1 MTAQPAK
8 EASDMVK
15 NDVSFKLGGE
25 AGQGVESSGMG
36 FAKAIARSGLFI
48 FGVQDYMSRIRG
60 GHNWYQVRV
69 AERQLY
75 SHEPAIQLLIAF
87 DERTV
92 DEHLPEVVEGGGVLY
107 DEGFKVDAEAIKAQG
122 VIPMPMPLLKIA
134 EEVGGNKLMM
144 NTAAVAA
151 AAGIMEFDLSYIE
164 QVIRDNFGRRKGS
177 EIADRNIRVANAAY
191 EEARKRYAHLFE
203 WKLEAIPN
211 APKRMVINGNQA
223 LGLGALAAG
232 CKFVA
237 SYPMTPASSLF
248 EFMCA
253 QARRFGIVVRQSE
266 DEISGLLHCIGAAHA
281 GVRAFACTSGGGFSL
296 MVESLS
302 LAGSTETPV
311 VIVLAQRPG
320 PATGL
325 PTRTGQEDLL
335 FALHAGHGEFPR
347 AVLTPGTIEQC
358 FYEMARAFNLAEK
371 YQMPVIVFTDNFLAN
386 SLRAIDPDAF
396 DFRKVASEIDRGKLI
411 LPHEHEKV
419 EQAVANGY
427 RRYEFTDD
435 GISLRIPPGHPKVVY
450 SVAGEEHLPE
460 GFIDWEE
467 TAENRNKMMRKRMRK
482 LEVAAQNDMRLPE
495 FYGPDDADITFV
507 CWGSSYGP
515 VREAVDT
522 LNRNGMRTNMLHF
535 VDIHPLDW
543 DRVADILDNCRSWVV
558 VESNYTGQLAR
569 WIRMNTG
576 RKADAVI
583 SKYDGRPLNPT
594 YIIEHLQE
602 VLVGV

>member
-1 MTAQPAK
+1 MI
-8 EASDMVK
+8 K
-15 NDVSFKLGGE
+15 NNVNIKLGGE

-36 FAKAIARSGLFI
+36 FAKAIARAGLYI

-75 SHEPAIQLLIAF
+75 SHEPQIQLLIAF

-92 DEHLPEVVEGGGVLY
+92 EEHLPEVVEGGGIIY
-107 DEGFKVDAEAIKAQG
+107 DEGFKVDEEAIKAQG
-122 VIPMPMPLLKIA
+122 VIPMPMPLLRIA

-144 NTAAVAA
+144 NTAAVSA
-151 AAGIMEFDLSYIE
+151 AAGVMEFDLTYIE

-177 EIADRNIRVANAAY
+177 EIAERNIRVANAAF
-191 EEARKRYAHLFE
+191 EEARKRYAPLFE
-203 WKLEAIPN
+203 WKLEPIPN

-311 VIVLAQRPG
+311 VVVIAQRPG

-347 AVLTPGTIEQC
+347 AVLAPGTIEQC

-371 YQMPVIVFTDNFLAN
+371 YQMPVILFTDNFLAN
-386 SLRAIDPDAF
+386 SLRAIELEVL
-396 DFRKVASEIDRGKLI
+396 DFAKVAAEIDRGKLI
-411 LPHEHEKV
+411 LPHQHEKI
-419 EQAVANGY
+419 EAAVKDGY
-427 RRYEFTDD
+427 YRYEFTED
-435 GISLRIPPGHPKVVY
+435 GISLRIPPGHTKAVY

-467 TAENRNKMMRKRMRK
+467 RADNRNRMVQKRMKK

-495 FYGPDDADITFV
+495 FYGPEDAEVTLV

-515 VREAVDT
+515 VREAVDL
-522 LNRNGMRTNMLHF
+522 LNQNGFRANMLHF

-543 DRVADILDNCRSWVV
+543 ERVADILEGCRRWVT
-558 VESNYTGQLAR
+558 VEGNYSGQLGQ

-576 RKADAVI
+576 LKPHGLI
-583 SKYDGRPLNPT
+583 SKYDGRPFNPV
-594 YIIEHLQE
+594 YIVEHLQE
-602 VLVGV
+602 VLARV

>member
-1 MTAQPAK
+1 MGR
-8 EASDMVK
+8 K
-15 NDVSFKLGGE
+15 NDLNLKLGGE

-36 FAKAIARSGLFI
+36 LAKAIARAGLHI

-60 GHNWYQVRV
+60 GHNWYQIRV
-69 AERQLY
+69 ADRPLF
-75 SHEPAIQLLIAF
+75 SHEAKVQLLIAF

-92 DEHLPEVVEGGGVLY
+92 GEHLEEVVEGGGIIY
-107 DEGFKVDAEAIKAQG
+107 DETFKVDEEAIKAKG
-122 VIPMPMPLLKIA
+122 LIPMPMPLLKIA
-134 EEVGGNKLMM
+134 QEVGGNKLMM
-144 NTAAVAA
+144 NTAAVTA
-151 AAGIMEFDLSYIE
+151 AAGVTEFDLSYIE
-164 QVIRDNFGRRKGS
+164 RVIWDNFGRRKGA
-177 EIADRNIRVANAAY
+177 EIAERNIRVAEAAY
-191 EEARKRYAHLFE
+191 EEARKRYAALFD
-203 WKLEAIPN
+203 WKMEPIPD

-248 EFMCA
+248 EFMA
-253 QARRFGIVVRQSE
+253 AHARRFGLIVRQTE
-266 DEISGLLHCIGAAHA
+266 DEISGILHCIGAAHA

-347 AVLTPGTIEQC
+347 AVLAPGTPEQC
-358 FYEMARAFNLAEK
+358 FYTMARAFNLAEK

-386 SLRAIDPDAF
+386 SLRTIDPKAF
-396 DFRKVASEIDRGKLI
+396 DFRWVMENIDRGELI
-411 LPHEHEKV
+411 LPHETEKV
-419 EQAVANGY
+419 EGATANGY
-427 RRYEFTDD
+427 RRYEFTET
-435 GISLRIPPGHPKVVY
+435 GISPRIPPGHPKAVY
-450 SVAGEEHLPE
+450 SVAGEEHTVE
-460 GFIDWEE
+460 GYIDWEE
-467 TAENRNKMMRKRMRK
+467 RADNRTEMVKKRMRK
-482 LEVAAQNDMRLPE
+482 LDVAVQNDMGLPNL
-495 FYGPDDADITFV
+495 YGPEGAELTLV
-507 CWGSSYGP
+507 CWGSAYGP
-515 VREAVDT
+515 CRETVEI
-522 LNRNGMRTNMLHF
+522 LNANGMRVNMLHF

-543 DRVADILDNCRSWVV
+543 DAVAEVLDSCRNWVV
-558 VESNYTGQLAR
+558 VESNFTGQLAR

-576 RKADAVI
+576 RKPNATI
-583 SKYDGRPLNPT
+583 GKWDGRPFNPD
-594 YIIEHLQE
+594 YLIQHLQG

>member
-1 MTAQPAK
+1 MT
-8 EASDMVK
+8 K
-15 NDVSFKLGGE
+15 NSVNIKLGGE

-36 FAKAIARSGLFI
+36 FARAIARSGLHI

-60 GHNWYQVRV
+60 GHNWYQIRV
-69 AERQLY
+69 SERPLY
-75 SHEPAIQLLIAF
+75 AHEPKIQLLLAF

-92 DEHLPEVVEGGGVLY
+92 HDHLHELVEGGAVIY
-107 DEGFKVDAEAIKAQG
+107 DEGLKVDEEEIKAHG
-122 VIPMPMPLLKIA
+122 VIPMPLPLLRLA
-134 EEVGGNKLMM
+134 EEVGGSKVMM

-191 EEARKRYAHLFE
+191 EEARRRYGYLFE
-203 WKLEAIPN
+203 WKLESIPN

-253 QARRFGIVVRQSE
+253 QAKRFGIVVRQSE

-347 AVLTPGTIEQC
+347 AVLTPGTVEQC

-386 SLRAIDPDAF
+386 SIRSVDPEAF

-411 LPHEHEKV
+411 LPHEHEKI
-419 EQAVANGY
+419 EQAVQNGY
-427 RRYEFTDD
+427 RRYEFTED
-435 GISLRIPPGHPKVVY
+435 GISLRIPPGHPKAVY

-467 TAENRNKMMRKRMRK
+467 TPENRNLMMRKRMKK
-482 LEVAAQNDMRLPE
+482 LEVAVQNDMRLPE
-495 FYGPDDADITFV
+495 FHGSEDAEVTLV

-515 VREAVDT
+515 VREAVDI
-522 LNRNGMRTNMLHF
+522 LNGNGLRANMLHF

-543 DRVADILDNCRSWVV
+543 ERVAEILENCRSWVA
-558 VESNYTGQLAR
+558 VEGNFSGQLSR

-576 RKADAVI
+576 LKANAVI

-594 YIIEHLQE
+594 YIVEHLQE
-602 VLVGV
+602 VLAKV

>member
-1 MTAQPAK
+1 
-8 EASDMVK
+8 MVK
-15 NDVSFKLGGE
+15 NNVNIKLGGE

-36 FAKAIARSGLFI
+36 FAKAIARSGLHI

-60 GHNWYQVRV
+60 GHNWYQIRV
-69 AERQLY
+69 AERPLY
-75 SHEPAIQLLIAF
+75 AHEPQIQLLIAF
-87 DERTV
+87 DERTIE
-92 DEHLPEVVEGGGVLY
+92 EHLHEIVEGGAVIY
-107 DEGFKVDAEAIKAQG
+107 DESFKGVDVEAIKSRN

-144 NTAAVAA
+144 NTAAVASA
-151 AAGIMEFDLSYIE
+151 CGIMEFDLSYPE
-164 QVIRDNFGRRKGS
+164 SVIRDNFGRRKGS
-177 EIADRNIRVANAAY
+177 EIAERNIRVAEVAC
-191 EEARKRYAHLFE
+191 EEARKRYSHLFD
-203 WKLEAIPN
+203 WKLEPIPN
-211 APKRMVINGNQA
+211 APKRMVLNGNQA

-253 QARRFGIVVRQSE
+253 QAKRFGIVTRQSE
-266 DEISGLLHCIGAAHA
+266 DEISGILQCIGAAHA

-347 AVLTPGTIEQC
+347 AVLAPGTIEHC

-386 SLRAIDPDAF
+386 SLRSIDMDAI

-411 LPHEHEKV
+411 LPHEHEKI
-419 EQAVANGY
+419 EQALLNGY
-427 RRYEFTDD
+427 RRYEFTED
-435 GISLRIPPGHPKVVY
+435 GISLRIPPGHPKAVY
-450 SVAGEEHLPE
+450 SIAGEEHLPE

-467 TAENRNKMMRKRMRK
+467 TAENRNRMVQKRMRK
-482 LEVAAQNDMRLPE
+482 LEVAVQNDMKLPE
-495 FYGPDDADITFV
+495 LYGYEDADVTLV

-522 LNRNGMRTNMLHF
+522 LNHNGLKANMLHF
-535 VDIHPLDW
+535 IDIHPLNW
-543 DRVADILDNCRSWVV
+543 EQVADILESCRSWVV
-558 VESNYTGQLAR
+558 VESNFTGQLAR

-576 RKADAVI
+576 LKASATI
-583 SKYDGRPLNPT
+583 GKYDGRPLNPA

-602 VLVGV
+602 VLARV

>member
-1 MTAQPAK
+1 MI
-8 EASDMVK
+8 K
-15 NDVSFKLGGE
+15 NNVNIKLGGE

-36 FAKAIARSGLFI
+36 FAKAIARAGLYI

-75 SHEPAIQLLIAF
+75 SHEPQIQLLIAF

-92 DEHLPEVVEGGGVLY
+92 EEHLPEVVEGGGIIY
-107 DEGFKVDAEAIKAQG
+107 DEGFKVDEEAIKAQG
-122 VIPMPMPLLKIA
+122 VIPMPMPLLRIA

-151 AAGIMEFDLSYIE
+151 AAGVMEFDLTYIE

-177 EIADRNIRVANAAY
+177 EIAERNIRVANAAF
-191 EEARKRYAHLFE
+191 EEARKRYAPLFE
-203 WKLEAIPN
+203 WKLEPIPN

-311 VIVLAQRPG
+311 VVVLAQRPG

-347 AVLTPGTIEQC
+347 AVLAPGTIEQC

-371 YQMPVIVFTDNFLAN
+371 YQMPVILFTDNFLAN
-386 SLRAIDPDAF
+386 SLRAIEPKVL
-396 DFRKVASEIDRGKLI
+396 DFAKVAAEIDRGKLL
-411 LPHEHEKV
+411 LPHQHEKI
-419 EQAVANGY
+419 EAAVKDGY
-427 RRYEFTDD
+427 YRYEFTED
-435 GISLRIPPGHPKVVY
+435 GISLRIPPGHPKAVY

-467 TAENRNKMMRKRMRK
+467 RADNRNRMVQKRMKK

-495 FYGPDDADITFV
+495 FYGPEDAEVTLV

-515 VREAVDT
+515 VREAVDL
-522 LNRNGMRTNMLHF
+522 LNQNGFRANMLHF

-543 DRVADILDNCRSWVV
+543 ERVADILEGCRSWVT
-558 VESNYTGQLAR
+558 VEGNYSGQLGQ

-576 RKADAVI
+576 LKPHGVI
-583 SKYDGRPLNPT
+583 SKYDGRPFNPV
-594 YIIEHLQE
+594 YILEHLQE
-602 VLVGV
+602 VLARV